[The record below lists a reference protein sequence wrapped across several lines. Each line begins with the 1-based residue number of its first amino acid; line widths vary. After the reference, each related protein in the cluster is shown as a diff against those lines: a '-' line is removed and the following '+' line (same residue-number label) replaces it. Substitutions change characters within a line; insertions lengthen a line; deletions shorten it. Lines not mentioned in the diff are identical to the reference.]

1 MIHDA
6 PACLCLDRRQAV
18 AEAFDILN
26 LAGGSTVLDLTVP
39 VDNGILFLVVPAPG
53 IIVEEERHP
62 FHAGRKFRNEGPRF
76 LIDEHIFIAFRQQKA
91 LCPQELYA
99 IIGKIDDLGPVNH
112 AEDALS

>member
-18 AEAFDILN
+18 AEAFDVLD
-26 LAGGSTVLDLTVP
+26 LAGGNTVLDLTVP

-53 IIVEEERHP
+53 IIVEEESHP
-62 FHAGRKFRNEGPRF
+62 FHPGREFRNKGPCF

-91 LCPQELYA
+91 L
-99 IIGKIDDLGPVNH
+99 
-112 AEDALS
+112 